1 MIASLTTSRPARK
14 ARKAVA
20 RLLLV
25 GLPLV
30 ACGGRSQDP
39 HASSAATAG
48 SSTGDNGGT
57 GAGAGSSAESGGTGT
72 AAAGAATKPRT
83 LCWDWSDL
91 ENQPKP
97 GESGPAACPSFNEL
111 KFVVK
116 RTCGYTVP
124 DPTPIPADATA
135 KGDCCYGV
143 DDFYCR

>member
-1 MIASLTTSRPARK
+1 VAF
-14 ARKAVA
+14 A
-20 RLLLV
+20 RLAPAAACAWFVASCGASARGGTAPGGESGEGGAGEGGV
-25 GLPLV
+25 G
-30 ACGGRSQDP
+30 
-39 HASSAATAG
+39 ASSVSSAGTGGQSTAG
-48 SSTGDNGGT
+48 
-57 GAGAGSSAESGGTGT
+57 
-72 AAAGAATKPRT
+72 AAGAATKPRT
-83 LCWDWSDL
+83 FCWDWSDL

-97 GESGPAACPSFNEL
+97 GESGPAACPNFNEL